1 MLVGLGGYAGALAL
15 GGALQAPDTK
25 RMNAILAERGPE
37 DPGVVAGVRRLNALM
52 WPELG
57 LLLVVLLAMTTKPTG
72 EGFWALVAVILAG
85 AVV

>member
-1 MLVGLGGYAGALAL
+1 
-15 GGALQAPDTK
+15 
-25 RMNAILAERGPE
+25 MNAILAERGPE